1 MKENT
6 LFELLEN
13 LDDFIKFK
21 LSEKLKIYVIKSPSR
36 MDRLMADLEEYYIS
50 EVPLRLLRKKIFKVY
65 HYENVVEVFE

>member
-36 MDRLMADLEEYYIS
+36 MDRLMADCEEYYIS
-50 EVPLRLLRKKIFKVY
+50 EVPLRLLRKKVFKVY

>member
-1 MKENT
+1 MKEIT

-13 LDDFIKFK
+13 LDEFIKFK
-21 LSEKLKIYVIKSPSR
+21 LSEKLKIYVITSPSR

-50 EVPLRLLRKKIFKVY
+50 EVPLRLLRKKVFKVY